1 MGWFSSIQF
10 NESIRDY
17 VLDKQI
23 LRVDFCCRIPLV
35 TKENPMQKWEYLL
48 LTVIFDDNDAVRSV
62 TRSGKA
68 ILRDVNISIL
78 HQYLDRLKDEGWE
91 VESVHAVE
99 TAKTYELK
107 RLVE

>member
-1 MGWFSSIQF
+1 
-10 NESIRDY
+10 
-17 VLDKQI
+17 
-23 LRVDFCCRIPLV
+23 
-35 TKENPMQKWEYLL
+35 MQKWEYLL
-48 LTVIFDDNDAVRSV
+48 LTVIFDDNDTVRSV

-68 ILRDVNISIL
+68 ILRDVNILIL

-91 VESVHAVE
+91 VESVHTVE